1 MSNEKKSF
9 WDSWTKAHDI
19 ENEEEIL
26 LDHDYDGIQE
36 LDNVLP
42 PWWVWGFIATV
53 IISIFY
59 YAMIFQGHYKQED
72 ELKAE
77 IAAFEAEKKAHPE
90 LFKENYDLP
99 ALTDAAA
106 LASGKEIYMTNCAAC
121 HVADGGGLVGPNLVD
136 NMWKNGGGMKNVF
149 TTISDG
155 VTNTAMRAWKSGG
168 GALTAKQRQEVS
180 SFVLSL
186 QGTTPA
192 NPKAAEGSIVW
203 PK

>member
-9 WDSWTKAHDI
+9 WSKWTKAHDI
-19 ENEEEIL
+19 ETEEEIL
-26 LDHDYDGIQE
+26 LDHNYDGIQE

-42 PWWVWGFIATV
+42 PWWVTGFIITV

-59 YAMIFQGHYKQED
+59 YIMIFQGHYKQED

-77 IAAFEAEKKAHPE
+77 IAEFQAYKKANPE

-99 ALTDAAA
+99 ALTDAESLAA
-106 LASGKEIYMTNCAAC
+106 GKAIYTTNCAAC
-121 HVADGGGLVGPNLVD
+121 HVADGGGLVGPNLTD
-136 NMWKNGGGMKNVF
+136 NMWKHGGGMKNVF

-155 VTNTAMRAWKSGG
+155 VPNTAMRAWKSGG
-168 GALTAKQRQEVS
+168 GALTAVQRQQVS

-192 NPKAAEGSIVW
+192 NPKAAEGSVKW
-203 PK
+203 PE